1 MSDVR
6 SIVRVGGYEIP
17 IDEIKG
23 CDLVGRKQ
31 IKITTILPFTKDKE
45 YDYIVEYDSKTERDA
60 YFDLLTKKI
69 LHTK

>member
-6 SIVRVGGYEIP
+6 GIVRVGGYEIS

-23 CDLVGRKQ
+23 CDVVGRKK

-45 YDYIVEYDSKTERDA
+45 YDYLVEYDSKMERDA